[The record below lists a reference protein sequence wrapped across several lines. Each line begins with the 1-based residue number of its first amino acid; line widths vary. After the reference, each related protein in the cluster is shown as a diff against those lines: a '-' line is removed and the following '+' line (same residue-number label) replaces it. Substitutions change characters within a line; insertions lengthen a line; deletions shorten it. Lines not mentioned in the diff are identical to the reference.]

1 MKNYKTLEIMIK
13 FITLFILVLLTACNT
28 GNVESSKRKAND
40 SIPSSVVQEEALPN
54 TKEQESNSKEQLEE
68 ERRQQILDSINFD
81 RTLSLGL
88 QIANKKKD
96 KNKFTFQSDSLT
108 IRYGYLFTPNEK
120 HLIIRRTFP
129 IAVQTD
135 IYKLQNNEFVNVCSK
150 EMHPMAFIDDTIQD
164 VNGDNLGDYL
174 FHWYPMSGCCE
185 RNVYDVFL
193 LNENGDFTNEIEFIN
208 PIFSAKEKVVRG
220 RRYGHEAPLYKFKW
234 NGFKIDTI
242 EFVYFPSDMK
252 KGKYI
257 KRKHENVNEKG
268 EVLKKLPEEYR
279 KIGYEY

>member
-1 MKNYKTLEIMIK
+1 MGKLKAI
-13 FITLFILVLLTACNT
+13 FIFILLTACNT
-28 GNVESSKRKAND
+28 GNVESSKRKANV
-40 SIPSSVVQEEALPN
+40 SKVKSAIQEEKVSEMAQDY
-54 TKEQESNSKEQLEE
+54 TISKEQLEE

-81 RTLSLGL
+81 RTLRLGL
-88 QIANKKKD
+88 RIANNKKD
-96 KNKFTFQSDSLT
+96 KNKFTLQSDSLT

-185 RNVYDVFL
+185 RNIYDVFL

-242 EFVYFPSDMK
+242 EFVYFPSNMK
-252 KGKYI
+252 NGKYI

-279 KIGYEY
+279 KIGYGY

>member
-1 MKNYKTLEIMIK
+1 MKNYKKLEIMIK
-13 FITLFILVLLTACNT
+13 YITLFILILLTACNT
-28 GNVESSKRKAND
+28 GNVESSKRKANV
-40 SIPSSVVQEEALPN
+40 SKVKSAIQEEKVSEMAQDY
-54 TKEQESNSKEQLEE
+54 TISKEQLEE

-81 RTLSLGL
+81 RTLRLGL
-88 QIANKKKD
+88 RIANKKKD
-96 KNKFTFQSDSLT
+96 KNKFTLQSDSLT

-164 VNGDNLGDYL
+164 VNGDKLGDYL

-185 RNVYDVFL
+185 RNIYDVFL
-193 LNENGDFTNEIEFIN
+193 LKDNGDFTNEIEFIN
-208 PIFSAKEKVVRG
+208 PIFSAKEKVIRG

-252 KGKYI
+252 NGKYI

-279 KIGYEY
+279 KIGYGY